1 MLLNLLQPLTLD
13 HRLTG
18 RHKNM
23 LCKKLQVM
31 STGNLAS
38 PQYGSVHVN
47 WQSSCFWHH
56 QCGSKSIVSKGGM
69 VHYHCIGA
77 YIGMATTNI
86 LDIYCPEVHPWSVPT
101 LQHCNSITPGAWC
114 RRCFWQRAF
123 PHLRKLGSPKYPI
136 AKVGLETGKLE
147 DKSKKKSKK
156 ITSFGFQDILS
167 LDARL

>member
-1 MLLNLLQPLTLD
+1 M
-13 HRLTG
+13 
-18 RHKNM
+18 
-23 LCKKLQVM
+23 
-31 STGNLAS
+31 
-38 PQYGSVHVN
+38 HVN
-47 WQSSCFWHH
+47 WQSSCFGHH
-56 QCGSKSIVSKGGM
+56 QCGSKSIVGKGGM

-147 DKSKKKSKK
+147 DKSKNKK

-167 LDARL
+167 LDARLCVGRDIFNWNEGRGWVGINHTMLYHTIS